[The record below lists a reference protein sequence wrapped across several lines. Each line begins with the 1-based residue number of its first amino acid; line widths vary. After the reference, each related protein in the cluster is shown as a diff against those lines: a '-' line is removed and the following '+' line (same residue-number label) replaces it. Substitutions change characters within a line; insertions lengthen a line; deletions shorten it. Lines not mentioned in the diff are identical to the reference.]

1 MEILLS
7 IFYFSQY
14 YQSNCLNERL
24 VFHESLFKNFIKQNI
39 SVDGVCRNMS
49 LLLRPSIGPSISNKH
64 LKNVIIAAICDYFLF
79 FLIT

>member
-24 VFHESLFKNFIKQNI
+24 AFHESLLKNFIKQNI
-39 SVDGVCRNMS
+39 SVDGVYRNMS
-49 LLLRPSIGPSISNKH
+49 LLLRSSVNWTK
-64 LKNVIIAAICDYFLF
+64 YFQQAP
-79 FLIT
+79 